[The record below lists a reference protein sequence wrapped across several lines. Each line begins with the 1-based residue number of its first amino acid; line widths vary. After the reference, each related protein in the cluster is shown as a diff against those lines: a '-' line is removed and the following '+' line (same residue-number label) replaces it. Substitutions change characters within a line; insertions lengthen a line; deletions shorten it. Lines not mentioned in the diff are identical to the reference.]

1 MKKEILYSFTEC
13 DCADIRCIVDAD
25 ARKYCLKYASA
36 EIDDGDRY
44 DYIEG
49 EWYKTPQICVDY
61 FCYNSDGD
69 KIERTQCTSMTIG
82 NHIPMSELLALQKEL
97 CEKYGFK
104 KNRDDF
110 NC

>member
-1 MKKEILYSFTEC
+1 MKKEIVYYYTEC

-25 ARKYCLKYASA
+25 ARIFNLKYASA
-36 EIDDGDRY
+36 EIDDGERY
-44 DYIEG
+44 DYVEG

-61 FCYNSDGD
+61 FCYNSDD
-69 KIERTQCTSMTIG
+69 KKIERTQCTSMTIG
-82 NHIPMSELLALQKEL
+82 YHIPMPELLALQKEL

-104 KNRDDF
+104 PNRDDF